1 MWGFMPENKSCSEY
15 LDTRVTASQNL
26 LQPRLTRRVAYV
38 LLAAVFAY
46 GMLGTTITTPL
57 YAIYQ
62 QKYALT
68 SLLITIIFTVYA
80 LGVLLALV
88 FFGRVSDHFGRR
100 PILTTAL
107 IIAATSTLL
116 FIFAQSVSVL
126 LLARFISGL
135 GAGLLTGTATAA
147 LAELEPTCSPQRAAR
162 VATAANMGGLGLGP
176 LIAGL
181 FAQLAPDPTQ
191 LVFIVYLVF
200 VFVCIGLVGFLP
212 ETVRS
217 PDRKF
222 NAKPRVGVA
231 SSTHGVFVQSA
242 VTVFSVF
249 AILGLFSALSASFL
263 RETLKQPNLL
273 VDGIVVFLLFSIAT
287 VAQVGMSRLTSRTAR
302 VAGIV
307 TLLVA
312 LTFIELGLSLPSL
325 SLFLAGTVI
334 GGLGIGLAFMG
345 SLAAINQV
353 APPNRRG
360 EMVSAFFVA
369 AYVGLTVPVV
379 GVGFLIDA
387 TNFVVGTIIL
397 SVALVLLLLATL
409 MVLLLSSR
417 KKMNRT

>member
-1 MWGFMPENKSCSEY
+1 
-15 LDTRVTASQNL
+15 
-26 LQPRLTRRVAYV
+26 

-46 GMLGTTITTPL
+46 GMLGTTLPTPL
-57 YAIYQ
+57 YALYQ
-62 QKYALT
+62 QKYVLT

-100 PILTTAL
+100 PILIGGL
-107 IIAATSTLL
+107 IMAATSTLL

-135 GAGLLTGTATAA
+135 GSGLLTGTATAA

-217 PDRKF
+217 RDRKF
-222 NAKPRVGVA
+222 DAKSRVGVP
-231 SSTHGVFVQSA
+231 SSTRGVFVQSA

-273 VDGIVVFLLFSIAT
+273 VDGIVVFLLFGIAT

-312 LTFIELGLSLPSL
+312 LTFIEFGLSLPSL
-325 SLFLAGTVI
+325 ILFLAGTVI

-353 APPNRRG
+353 APLNRRG
-360 EMVSAFFVA
+360 EMGSAFFVA

-397 SVALVLLLLATL
+397 AVALVLLLLATL

-417 KKMNRT
+417 KKMDRT

>member
-1 MWGFMPENKSCSEY
+1 MPENKSCSEY

-57 YAIYQ
+57 YALYQ

-100 PILTTAL
+100 PILTAAL

-176 LIAGL
+176 LVAGL

-200 VFVCIGLVGFLP
+200 VFACIGLVGFLP
-212 ETVRS
+212 ETVKS
-217 PDRKF
+217 PDHKF
-222 NAKPRVGVA
+222 DAKPRVGVP
-231 SSTHGVFVQSA
+231 SSTRGVFIQSA

-273 VDGIVVFLLFSIAT
+273 VDGIVVFLLFGIAT

-325 SLFLAGTVI
+325 ILFLAGTVI
-334 GGLGIGLAFMG
+334 WGLGIGLAFMG

-397 SVALVLLLLATL
+397 AVALVLLLLATL
-409 MVLLLSSR
+409 IVLLLSSR
-417 KKMNRT
+417 KKIHRT